1 MILPIIF
8 VRSPLLPSKQENK
21 SKQKDSR
28 SVFHSFKKVLYQYI
42 LIALTICSVCSLIK
56 SFVTLIFWSLWPD
69 LLKTHW
75 SYCELLHVQ
84 KHYDGSAPK
93 QTLKQERTRCWGLQ
107 LLIKAEQ
114 SLITLNT
121 LDVWKLAQTAEG
133 SERQNTTDWRKARQT
148 ELRASRLQRK
158 KSPSRI

>member
-1 MILPIIF
+1 MTLPIIF

-21 SKQKDSR
+21 SKQNYSR
-28 SVFHSFKKVLYQYI
+28 SVLHSFKVLYQYI

-56 SFVTLIFWSLWPD
+56 SFVTLIFRSLWPD

-75 SYCELLHVQ
+75 SYCELMHVQ

-93 QTLKQERTRCWGLQ
+93 QTLKQERTSCWGLQ